1 MGAGDASPQ
10 PADPAAASDLLCRQ
24 VEEGQGEGAVHLRRR
39 LSCRDHSVGRQHDLP
54 VVQFPVPDSS
64 ARLHGRGL
72 VSAVHQGVA
81 SSVRQRL
88 IRQPVGQGVADS
100 VRQRVA
106 DSVCRRVVRQHVDGS
121 VRRRVV
127 FPVPQPFAAVGLH
140 GHRVAL
146 GRGGR

>member
-1 MGAGDASPQ
+1 
-10 PADPAAASDLLCRQ
+10 
-24 VEEGQGEGAVHLRRR
+24 VHLRRR

-64 ARLHGRGL
+64 ASLHGRGL
-72 VSAVHQGVA
+72 VSAVRQGVA

-88 IRQPVGQGVADS
+88 IRQPVGQV
-100 VRQRVA
+100 VA